1 MTAIRAIVTGQVQ
14 GVGYRAWTVRQAR
27 RLGLSGWVR
36 NRADGS
42 VEFLAAGDAS
52 AIQALLE
59 ACRRGPPAAIVHGIE
74 THPADAPQADGFAQA
89 ATV

>member
-1 MTAIRAIVTGQVQ
+1 MNAIRAIVTGQVQ

-27 RLGLSGWVR
+27 RLGVAGWVR

-42 VEFLAAGDAS
+42 VELLAAGDAT
-52 AIQALLE
+52 AVETLLD
-59 ACRRGPPAAIVHGIE
+59 ACRRGPPSAFVQGIE
-74 THPADAPQADGFAQA
+74 THPADPPPAGTFVQA

>member
-27 RLGLSGWVR
+27 RLGVGGWVR

-42 VEFLAAGDAS
+42 VELLAAGDAT
-52 AIQALLE
+52 AIELLLD
-59 ACRRGPPAAIVHGIE
+59 ACRRGPPSAIVHGIE
-74 THPADAPQADGFAQA
+74 TYPAEAPKAQGFVQA